1 MFYSSFY
8 TPFQYSFYPYF
19 MPSFARPIGFV
30 VSPDLMERWTTGG
43 AKNILVGKITPSA
56 GVFPPITQY
65 YTGSLVPYSLR
76 SYY

>member
-30 VSPDLMERWTTGG
+30 VSPDG
-43 AKNILVGKITPSA
+43 AMDNWWGKKHLGEGKSRLQQAFFLPLLSIIRA
-56 GVFPPITQY
+56 V
-65 YTGSLVPYSLR
+65 
-76 SYY
+76 

>member
-19 MPSFARPIGFV
+19 IPSFARPIGFV
-30 VSPDLMERWTTGG
+30 VSPDG
-43 AKNILVGKITPSA
+43 AMDNWWGKKPSWWWKITPSA
-56 GVFPPITQY
+56 GVFPPVTQY

>member
-30 VSPDLMERWTTGG
+30 VSPDG
-43 AKNILVGKITPSA
+43 AMDNWWGKKPSWWGKITAFSRRLSSHYPVLYGQFS
-56 GVFPPITQY
+56 
-65 YTGSLVPYSLR
+65 SL
-76 SYY
+76 

>member
-30 VSPDLMERWTTGG
+30 VSPDGAMATGG
-43 AKNILVGKITPSA
+43 AKNHLGGGKSRLQPALSLPLPSIIRA
-56 GVFPPITQY
+56 V
-65 YTGSLVPYSLR
+65 
-76 SYY
+76 